1 VRRVWSVLTVRGRW
15 LAGTGLVVL
24 LAAMISGQRDV
35 MRVGLLL
42 LALPLVA
49 LVLVLRARLRMSAE
63 RSVEPAQVALGT
75 PMHGRITLGHD
86 SLLPAALLE
95 LEDQVP
101 PELGERPR
109 FLVDRATSHWQ
120 RTVEYPLL
128 GRARGHYRTGPLMV
142 RTTDPFGLVALDRTF
157 TATSEVVVTPQVFD
171 LTRAAGG
178 GNGGSTGEARPRRI
192 GAVGTDDVLVREY
205 RQGDDVR
212 RIHWRSTAR
221 SGELMVRREE
231 QALDPSTAVLL
242 DTRAAAHAGRGLHH
256 SLEWAVSAVASVGLR
271 LADDGFTVDV
281 TTPDGALP
289 GAGSTRGPLAADALL
304 RQLTDL
310 QPARRHDLGHLL
322 VDAAGER
329 DEQLVVAVLGRVTP
343 EEAYAVSGL
352 RRQRATGLAMVLDV
366 DAWAATAPRTEGG
379 EPGGAGD
386 AGHAAF
392 RAAEVLADQQ
402 WRVVVVSPSMTV
414 PQAWEALERAVVLA

>member
-1 VRRVWSVLTVRGRW
+1 VRHLWSVLTVRGRW
-15 LAGTGLVVL
+15 LGGAGLVVL
-24 LAAMISGQRDV
+24 LAAMVSGQRDL

-109 FLVDRATSHWQ
+109 LLVDRATSHWQ

-142 RTTDPFGLVALDRTF
+142 RTTDPFGLVRLDRTF
-157 TATSEVVVTPQVFD
+157 TATSDVVVTPQVFD
-171 LTRAAGG
+171 LTRVAGG
-178 GNGGSTGEARPRRI
+178 GSGGSAGEARPRRI
-192 GAVGTDDVLVREY
+192 GVVGADDVLVREY
-205 RQGDDVR
+205 RQGDDLR

-231 QALDPSTAVLL
+231 QALDPSTSVLL
-242 DTRAAAHAGRGLHH
+242 DTRAFAHAGRGLHH

-271 LADDGFTVDV
+271 LAEDGYAVDV
-281 TTPDGALP
+281 TTPE
-289 GAGSTRGPLAADALL
+289 GPLQRSATGRGAVAADALL
-304 RQLTDL
+304 GQLTDL
-310 QPARRHDLGHLL
+310 KAAPGRGLGHLL
-322 VDAAGER
+322 VDAGGER
-329 DEQLVVAVLGRVTP
+329 GEQLVVAVLGRLTP
-343 EEAYAVSGL
+343 EEAYAVAGL
-352 RRQRATGLAMVLDV
+352 RRQRGSGLAMVLDV
-366 DAWAATAPRTEGG
+366 DAWAASASRSQA
-379 EPGGAGD
+379 GA
-386 AGHAAF
+386 AALPTDDRSAAV
-392 RAAEVLADQQ
+392 RAAEILSDQQ
-402 WRVVVVSPSMTV
+402 WRVVVVDPGMSV
-414 PQAWEALERAVVLA
+414 PEAWQALERTAVPT